1 MPGDKCGPGFGRH
14 CEGGNPMSER
24 NYPCDNIIQV
34 YFGAQDWNAT
44 GADVFKKQLY
54 MCMLGQVRHFLE

>member
-1 MPGDKCGPGFGRH
+1 
-14 CEGGNPMSER
+14 MSER

-44 GADVFKKQLY
+44 GEDVFKKQLY
-54 MCMLGQVRHFLE
+54 MCMLGQVRHSLE